1 MLRLK
6 SFLCFMLVIGIF
18 FSLCLC
24 VQAEDTRSLE
34 DIIIEACVY
43 GTSADISGFQITRDE
58 LEVLFQKLQATGKLP
73 WYTHPTY
80 YFDYDKDT
88 GIVLNFD
95 PDHLAESDFD
105 QTLYEQKVADI
116 LDKCVLEGMSNW
128 QIALS
133 IHDYLAANAAYDET
147 LATRTGYHLLVDGHS
162 VCTGYTEAYQDL
174 LNRAGIPCIS
184 VTSEPM
190 EHIWN
195 LVNID
200 GSWYHVDL
208 TWADP
213 TSDTYGQVDHT
224 YFLVTDEEISGGDE
238 PHHDWV
244 TDISCTDTRFS
255 DAFWRGITSQICYT
269 DADTCYFIR
278 EKDWDNHIYKRQES
292 ADRETVLYTDKCTYI
307 NIGHGEYC
315 YSHTGLSLWNGRL
328 YFCSMQEVIS
338 MLPDG
343 TDRQTVL
350 RYDTKANK
358 KHLGGCFVKNDTA
371 YLSLR
376 DHDGNPTSS
385 EEALSPSGY
394 HTHSFT
400 QTVTAPTCLETG
412 ITRSMCECGLECTSK
427 PTAATGHSYVRTET
441 KEFTLF
447 EDGYTVDTCSG
458 CGDTVT
464 ETMPRPAILTLLL
477 SSTLVYAGMSVIGV
491 VIGVVIVLSIRRKKQ
506 KVKEEQL

>member
-6 SFLCFMLVIGIF
+6 SFLCLIIITGVFLSFAIY
-18 FSLCLC
+18 
-24 VQAEDTRSLE
+24 VQAEDTESLE
-34 DIIIEACVY
+34 DVIIECCIY
-43 GTSADISGFQITRDE
+43 NISADISRFQVTREE
-58 LEVLFQKLQATGKLP
+58 LDQLFKKLEATGKLP

-80 YFDYDKDT
+80 YCNYDTDT
-88 GIVLNFD
+88 DIAISFD
-95 PDHLAESDFD
+95 PTHLTFD

-116 LDKCVLEGMSNW
+116 LDKCVMEGMEDW

-147 LATRTGYHLLVDGHS
+147 LATRTGYHLLVEGHS

-184 VTSEPM
+184 VTSDPM
-190 EHIWN
+190 KHIWN
-195 LVNID
+195 LVNI
-200 GSWYHVDL
+200 GGNWYHVDL

-213 TSDTYGQVDHT
+213 TSDIYGQVDHT
-224 YFLVTDEEISGGDE
+224 YFLVTDEEIAGGEE

-244 TDISCTDTRFS
+244 TDITCTDTRFS

-278 EKDWDNHIYKRQES
+278 EKDWNNHIYKRQES
-292 ADRETVLYTDKCTYI
+292 TDQETRLYNDKRTYI

-315 YSHTGLSLWNGRL
+315 YAHTGLSLWNGRL

-338 MLPDG
+338 ILPDG

-358 KHLGGCFVKNDTA
+358 KFLGGCFVKNDTV

-376 DHDGNPTSS
+376 DHEGNTTSQ
-385 EEALSPSGY
+385 EESLASSGY
-394 HTHSFT
+394 HTHDFT
-400 QTVTAPTCLETG
+400 QTVTAPTCAKTG
-412 ITRSMCECGLECTSK
+412 ITRSVCSCGLECTSN

-458 CGDTVT
+458 CGGTIT
-464 ETMPRPAILTLLL
+464 ESIPRPAILSFLLPTTLL
-477 SSTLVYAGMSVIGV
+477 YAGLTVAGGVIGA
-491 VIGVVIVLSIRRKKQ
+491 VICLVIVKKKKHQ
-506 KVKEEQL
+506 HKYEEERL